1 MKLLY
6 GTGNPAKLKYM
17 REMLEGLDLDIL
29 GLKDTGVLLDDIDE
43 SGNHPLENA
52 RIKALAYYRAL
63 RTPVFSCDSGLYIEG
78 LELNEQP
85 GVHVRRVNGK
95 VLSDEEMIAYYSGIA
110 AGFGGAVRAA
120 YKNAIC
126 LVLDEE
132 HIYEYDGE
140 DIASGP
146 FLIVTDVHPK
156 RDKGFPLDSISIE
169 IASGRHYMDLEPTRK
184 SVYEDSVSMA
194 YRSFFLKAL
203 HPSAQSR
210 TFR

>member
-29 GLKDTGVLLDDIDE
+29 GLKDIGVQLDDIDE

-78 LELNEQP
+78 LNPEEQP
-85 GVHVRRVNGK
+85 GVHVRRVKGK
-95 VLSDEEMIAYYSGIA
+95 VLSDEEMIAHYSGIA
-110 AGFGGAVRAA
+110 ARFGGAVRAV
-120 YKNAIC
+120 YTNAIC

-132 HIYEYDGE
+132 HRYEYDGE

-146 FLIVTDVHPK
+146 FLIVNEVHPK

-169 IASGRHYMDLEPTRK
+169 IATGRYYLDLDSTRK
-184 SVYEDSVSMA
+184 SVYEDSVGMA
-194 YRSFFLKAL
+194 YRTFFLQAL
-203 HPSAQSR
+203 QSSEQNR